1 MRGANLR
8 GANLRGVLL
17 IAADLREA
25 DMRMT
30 DLIGADFRDADLSGA
45 NLEGSIFLTQA
56 QLNSA
61 KGNCKPNCPL
71 SKHSRPLA
79 ALVFSKETLLTYMKK
94 K

>member
-1 MRGANLR
+1 M
-8 GANLRGVLL
+8 RGVLL

-30 DLIGADFRDADLSGA
+30 NLIGADFRDADLSGA

-61 KGNCKPNCPL
+61 KGNCKTKLPPSL
-71 SKHSRPLA
+71 SIPGHWLH
-79 ALVFSKETLLTYMKK
+79 
-94 K
+94 